1 MDDGRINKAFIR
13 RSLSLMVRAV
23 DIFREVRSVTPLMFC
38 IDQLGLLLSL
48 KVRSEPQR
56 IIDNDRNN
64 SGVKSG
70 SDEI

>member
-1 MDDGRINKAFIR
+1 MDDGRINKAFIS
-13 RSLSLMVRAV
+13 RSPSLMVRAV

-38 IDQLGLLLSL
+38 IDQLDLLLSL

-56 IIDNDRNN
+56 IIVNDRNN